1 MDMSAPVA
9 SKEEL
14 LDKPGT
20 MIPVQ
25 EENPFFKVASPKP
38 IELDNVVLDRGRFW
52 CSLGL
57 TLGIFLPLSFGGP
70 LYGLLPF
77 VPPSV
82 CLLIVMIILCKS
94 KKNYV
99 LKKDKKNNNLI
110 VSETSYLCI
119 KSTLLNLPLKGLKI
133 ECISGGSESGCCT
146 ANSKLS
152 NLRIYCTDQTLYDL
166 DNSNVQNKPFECIHE
181 LKNCVGEE
189 SEVEMKVLGLSLDK
203 FKNEAKDELDEA
215 NKNGMKPPKS
225 NFQFLIQGFKVLSPI
240 IKISKYFYIFRDFEV
255 SHNVGDDVEVKK
267 ENFIQIDWIYSK
279 NFDRIFI
286 GILKNKTTYMNKGIY
301 DINSIDI
308 FQFEI
313 MNESYNFQ
321 VVLKNGNSETLCTFQ
336 FLPPNILSDFIVL
349 INWQIRK
356 IKNKIENNCNS
367 ENKMIT
373 TDY

>member
-1 MDMSAPVA
+1 MVNSDLCWTYSIKAHFYDNAFLKFARNWNIPKFVYAASMGTMTWFY
-9 SKEEL
+9 SKEDDRMAKIL
-14 LDKPGT
+14 LKDFKGISFREIGT
-20 MIPVQ
+20 AKMA
-25 EENPFFKVASPKP
+25 EEH
-38 IELDNVVLDRGRFW
+38 
-52 CSLGL
+52 
-57 TLGIFLPLSFGGP
+57 
-70 LYGLLPF
+70 
-77 VPPSV
+77 
-82 CLLIVMIILCKS
+82 
-94 KKNYV
+94 
-99 LKKDKKNNNLI
+99 
-110 VSETSYLCI
+110 LCI

-146 ANSKLS
+146 TNSKLS

-255 SHNVGDDVEVKK
+255 SYNVGDDVEVKK

-286 GILKNKTTYMNKGIY
+286 GILKNTNTYLNKGIY
-301 DINSIDI
+301 AIDSIDMCH
-308 FQFEI
+308 FET
-313 MNESYNFQ
+313 MNKINNFQ
-321 VVLKNGNSETLCTFQ
+321 VVLKNGNSETLCTFKL
-336 FLPPNILSDFIVL
+336 LPKDKLNDFIIL

-356 IKNKIENNCNS
+356 IKNKIGNNFNS
-367 ENKMIT
+367 EINMIT
-373 TDY
+373 TGQ